1 MTTENFEARRFS
13 CSLLLM
19 SVGAKKSFTYETANV
34 GDKNGGKCGN
44 ARFVIEN
51 DTMSAKYHKK
61 L

>member
-1 MTTENFEARRFS
+1 
-13 CSLLLM
+13 M